1 MAIERDGLREERLD
15 LFWWFVSE
23 RQRIWR
29 RRVAKRRPPPWSDYP
44 VLQQERFTNVY
55 RVLDPG
61 TQYAI
66 ERILEVPAPK
76 PDRVFNVMIY
86 RLIGRAETHAALGF
100 QRLESFD
107 PEHLRRT
114 LRGIR
119 AAGRPP
125 FTAAY
130 TVSGYTS
137 LGGSDK
143 IENVARLFERIHLGF
158 DVLYSRIERSA
169 SAQEVHGVLRS
180 AFGFGDFLA
189 YQVLVDL
196 LYPLRTEGGNPLLP
210 FRHDDW
216 ARAGPGARRG
226 MALLRDSGCGLDNLM
241 IMRRLRESQRI
252 DLARHGRDF
261 AWLRGA
267 RGEPIPL
274 SLADIQN
281 CLCEFYK
288 YVKIRDGSGRGRRK
302 FVPRPADAIPDYS
315 SGAGVPT
322 GTM

>member
-1 MAIERDGLREERLD
+1 MERDGLREDRLD
-15 LFWWFVSE
+15 LFWWLVCE
-23 RQRIWR
+23 RQRVWQ
-29 RRVAKRRPPPWSDYP
+29 RRVVEGRPPPWSDDLT
-44 VLQQERFTNVY
+44 LQRERFTNVY
-55 RVLDPG
+55 RILDPG

-76 PDRVFNVMIY
+76 PDRIFNVLLY

-100 QRLESFD
+100 QRLDCFD
-107 PEHLRRT
+107 PDHLRRT

-130 TVSGYTS
+130 TVSGYAS
-137 LGGSDK
+137 MGGSDK
-143 IENVARLFERIHLGF
+143 IENVARLFNQLHSGF
-158 DVLYSRIERSA
+158 DALYSRVERSV
-169 SAQEVHGVLRS
+169 SAEEAHRVLRS

-196 LYPLRTEGGNPLLP
+196 LYPLRIEGGRPLLP

-226 MALLRDSGCGLDNLM
+226 ISLLRGPGCGLDDLAVM
-241 IMRRLRESQRI
+241 HRLREWQRV
-252 DLARHGRDF
+252 DLARPGSDFPWLLNGRG
-261 AWLRGA
+261 R
-267 RGEPIPL
+267 PIPL

-281 CLCEFYK
+281 CLCEFHK

-302 FVPRPADAIPDYS
+302 FVPRPGSAIPDYS
-315 SGAGVPT
+315 SGSGVPI